1 VRESVH
7 QCIPPHRL
15 NFIKLTSAEIK
26 MKRLFSTI
34 NLEELTLN
42 MENMSLSMNLLIES
56 MGTTEMQQ
64 SS

>member
-1 VRESVH
+1 VSVH
-7 QCIPPHRL
+7 QCIPPLKL
-15 NFIKLTSAEIK
+15 NFIKLISAEIK
-26 MKRLFSTI
+26 MKRLFFTI

-42 MENMSLSMNLLIES
+42 MENMSLSMNLLIEN